1 MGCRTAVTARTLVS
15 ALALVAGA
23 GLAHAGETGSAPAI
37 IVTGYGLSDTPASP
51 AYDVQTIERG
61 QIAVAASG
69 RIE

>member
-1 MGCRTAVTARTLVS
+1 MPPSRRLAAVSGA
-15 ALALVAGA
+15 ALCSLAIASP
-23 GLAHAGETGSAPAI
+23 AHAGETGSAPAI

-69 RIE
+69 RI